1 MAKRAGNRAPAKPK
15 PNREELLARLEEA
28 ESTLAAI
35 RDGHV
40 EALVVS
46 SKLGPRVYTLEGADH
61 RYRRLVETMSE
72 GALMVGPSGVIVYS
86 NLAFA
91 DMVDEPLECV
101 IGAPLSRF
109 IARRQDDS
117 LNALLEGAQTH
128 PASGEMLLRD
138 WAGTERPVYL
148 SATKNSPEDNA
159 GVSVIITDLTAQK
172 RNEEIVA
179 SERLANA
186 ILEQSAEPIIVCDVD
201 GVVIRASAGAR
212 AIAGGRVLRQHFF
225 SAFPLKTR
233 TENEPHPVSSALRGI
248 TTSGHELSFSVLG
261 RPPLSFLCTAA
272 PLLDESAKI
281 LGCVVALVD
290 ISDRKRIEAARS
302 ALLNAERAAR
312 ASAEHARGEA
322 EATSRAKDEF
332 LATVSHELRTPLN
345 AMLGWSQLLTNNA
358 LSEDKLAHALE
369 VIQRNV
375 LAQSRLVEDLLDVS
389 RIISGQMRLE
399 VQPVDAVRVVGAA
412 IESAKPAIEAKH
424 ITLEVALDSTAGQVL
439 GDAAR
444 VQQVIWNLLSNATK
458 FTGKDGKIRVA
469 VRRTESAVEITVT
482 DTGQGI
488 LPEFLPFVFDR
499 FRQADGTFSRRH
511 GGLGLGLAIA
521 RHLVELHGGTIEVQ
535 SDGAGTGSTFVVR
548 LPLVGTR
555 ATPVPVTP
563 NAVHADFHPPT
574 VLSVPELRGLR
585 VLVVD
590 DDDDSRDLVVS
601 ILEKCEAIA
610 FPASSAEQALSLIVL
625 ERPDVLVSDIGM
637 PGMDGYE
644 LMRAV
649 RALPDVRAQR
659 VPAIAV
665 TAYARSED
673 QQRALA
679 EGFQLHLSKP
689 IEPAAFARAVARL
702 SRPLAPAPEHAQLR
716 GPLR

>member
-1 MAKRAGNRAPAKPK
+1 M
-15 PNREELLARLEEA
+15 ARLEEA

-46 SKLGPRVYTLEGADH
+46 SDQGPRVYALEGTDH
-61 RYRRLVETMSE
+61 RYRLLVETMSE
-72 GALMVGPSGVIVYS
+72 GALLVGAGGVIVYS
-86 NLAFA
+86 NVAFA
-91 DMVDEPLECV
+91 EMVDEPLERV
-101 IGAPLSRF
+101 IGAPLADF
-109 IARRQDDS
+109 IARRQEHA
-117 LNALLEGAQTH
+117 LHALLDGARTQA
-128 PASGEMLLRD
+128 ASGEMLLRG

-148 SATKNSPEDNA
+148 SATKNSPEQSA
-159 GVSVIITDLTAQK
+159 GVSVIVTDLTAQK

-179 SERLANA
+179 SERLASA

-201 GVVIRASAGAR
+201 GVVIRASAAAR
-212 AIAGGRVLRQHFF
+212 SIAGGRVLRRHFF
-225 SAFPLKTR
+225 EAFPLQTR
-233 TENEPHPVSSALRGI
+233 TPDEPHPVQSALRGI
-248 TTSGHELSFSVLG
+248 TTTGHELQFAVIG
-261 RPPLSFLCTAA
+261 RPALSFLCTAA
-272 PLLDESAKI
+272 PLLDDSAKI

-290 ISDRKRIEAARS
+290 ISDRKRIESARS
-302 ALLNAERAAR
+302 TLLTAERAAR
-312 ASAEHARGEA
+312 ASAETARGEA
-322 EATSRAKDEF
+322 EASSRAKDEF

-424 ITLEVALDSTAGQVL
+424 ITLEVALDPNAGQVL
-439 GDAAR
+439 GDATR

-458 FTGKDGKIRVA
+458 FTSANGKIRVA
-469 VRRTESAVEITVT
+469 VRRVDNSVEIAVN

-499 FRQADGTFSRRH
+499 FRQADGSFARRH

-521 RHLVELHGGTIEVQ
+521 RHLVELHGGTITVH
-535 SDGAGTGSTFVVR
+535 SAGLGNGSTFTVR
-548 LPLVGTR
+548 LPYVGTR
-555 ATPVPVTP
+555 TTPVPFPLGLPLT
-563 NAVHADFHPPT
+563 DFQPPT
-574 VLSVPELRGLR
+574 VLSVPELRGVR

-601 ILEKCEAIA
+601 ILEKCDAIT
-610 FPASSAEQALSLIVL
+610 FPASSAEQALSIIVS

-637 PGMDGYE
+637 PGMDGYD
-644 LMRAV
+644 LVRAV

-659 VPAIAV
+659 VPALAV
-665 TAYARSED
+665 TAYARIED
-673 QQRALA
+673 KHRALA

-689 IEPAAFARAVARL
+689 IEPTSFARAVARL
-702 SRPLAPAPEHAQLR
+702 SRGLSATQ
-716 GPLR
+716 GP